1 MIREYEGKDGIML
14 IDGIAAT
21 EIAEEFGTPVYVTEE
36 KRIRENYRRIHGAFS
51 KYMDTRVNYACKA
64 NTNLSV
70 LRILEQE
77 GSCIDAVSLG
87 EVLSCIK
94 AGFSPDRI
102 LYTGVNV
109 SNEELR
115 GLVDVGCMI
124 NVDSESELERLAKIS
139 TDVRVSFRITPG
151 VASGHGA
158 KVMTGG
164 KGSKFGIPIKRTIPV
179 YTRARD
185 LGFDIRGIHAHTG
198 SGGEGIDQ
206 FTDVTEVLSGLAND
220 IRDKVG
226 IDLEF
231 IDIGGGVGVP
241 YRLQEEET
249 DVEELASLVTEIIQD
264 ETEVKTVVIEPGRYI
279 VADSTVLLTRCVD
292 VKDAETKRYIGVDAG
307 FNTLVRPAFYD
318 SYHTV
323 AMANKFNRAC
333 SDKYDVVGPICESGD
348 YLAHDRVM
356 PEPEEGDL
364 VAIFT
369 AGAYGFSMS
378 SEYNSRPR
386 CAEVLVSDGKA
397 CLIRRAE
404 DTEDLWRNQII
415 PEGLRQ

>member
-70 LRILEQE
+70 LRILEKE

-87 EVLSCIK
+87 EVMSCIK

-151 VASGHGA
+151 VASGHGS

-164 KGSKFGIPIKRTIPV
+164 KGSKFGIPIKRTMPV

-185 LGFDIRGIHAHTG
+185 LGFDIKGIHAHTG

-206 FTDVTEVLSGLAND
+206 FTNVTEVLSGLAND
-220 IRDKVG
+220 IRDSVG
-226 IDLEF
+226 IDLDF

-241 YRLQEEET
+241 YRLQDEET
-249 DVEELASLVTEIIQD
+249 DVEELASLVTEIILD
-264 ETEVKTVVIEPGRYI
+264 ETEVKTVIIEPGRYI

-333 SDKYDVVGPICESGD
+333 SDKYDIVGPICESGD

-364 VAIFT
+364 VAVFT

-386 CAEVLVSDGKA
+386 CAEVLVSGGKA
-397 CLIRRAE
+397 CLIRKAE